1 MKLIFVRHGHT
12 YFNQIGLTQ
21 GWCDSPLSDK
31 GKKQVNQLEKRLKD
45 MHIDDIYSS
54 VLGRAYQTASILNQ
68 NRHLN
73 IHVDER
79 LKEINFG
86 NFEGLPE
93 HVRDNFDVESQKWNQ
108 DLKMNYE
115 SYNGE
120 NILNVIKRH
129 HDFMTYILSKHN
141 TNDTLLIV
149 GHGCSLYAFI
159 KDILKDDLNKLYPNF
174 QFFPNAGAVIC
185 QLENN
190 QFQIIDVLDINKGE
204 K

>member
-21 GWCDSPLSDK
+21 GWCDSPLSAK
-31 GKKQVNQLEKRLKD
+31 GKEQVKQLEKRLKD
-45 MHIDDIYSS
+45 IHIDAIYSS
-54 VLGRAYQTASILNQ
+54 ILGRAYQTASILNQ
-68 NRHLN
+68 NRHLK

-93 HVRDNFDVESQKWNQ
+93 HVRDNFDVESKNWNQ
-108 DLKMNYE
+108 NLQMNYE

-129 HDFMTYILSKHN
+129 RDFMSFILSKHDMH
-141 TNDTLLIV
+141 DTLLIV

-159 KDILKDDLNKLYPNF
+159 KDIFKENLNILYPNF
-174 QFFPNAGAVIC
+174 KFLSNAEAVIL
-185 QLENN
+185 QFEDN